1 MHREPPGIDRPP
13 HSENRENGRIRD
25 ALEVLLEA
33 RERLL
38 EQLTGEILSHREGLL
53 HASEEDGTFSFV
65 LQEIEDRYS
74 TRLSALN
81 ALLENLDN
89 RQPRVE
95 HRVETIETSVDQI
108 GRRLGEL
115 LGRVEHW
122 DLVDFE
128 VVRTEGD
135 KVVVVVALARD
146 EAD

>member
-1 MHREPPGIDRPP
+1 MHRETPGVGGPP
-13 HSENRENGRIRD
+13 HVDNREEGRIRD
-25 ALEVLLEA
+25 ALQVLVEA

-38 EQLTGEILSHREGLL
+38 AQMTEDILSHREGLL
-53 HASEEDGTFSFV
+53 HASEEDGAFSFE

-74 TRLSALN
+74 ARLSALN
-81 ALLENLDN
+81 ALLENLDY

-95 HRVETIETSVDQI
+95 HRVETIETTLDEI

-115 LGRVEHW
+115 LGRTDNW

-128 VVRTEGD
+128 VVRKAGD
-135 KVVVVVALARD
+135 DVVVVVVLARD